1 MGENQCQ
8 LSSPILRSKETA
20 TSKQIEN
27 RNSIPPSFPPKSRGT
42 VTVKEGLD
50 MCSYRPQALKTVQA
64 LTRAKK
70 ERSIRTA
77 GTSSC
82 TRGIICGSGLPR
94 EEVHSTSSQTAS
106 EASSKVSVDF
116 RPSMAALVKAT
127 FLVEAASQD
136 LQGMR
141 RCIHHFLL
149 HLPSPLRPDCRPVA
163 AHFLHHTP
171 AQDLVFLLLG
181 M

>member
-70 ERSIRTA
+70 ERSMCCKQA
-77 GTSSC
+77 KTSATELHRQCVQVMTGVGMLWYHIYNICISC
-82 TRGIICGSGLPR
+82 VLQEYHMYCTYVENIDMCIICP
-94 EEVHSTSSQTAS
+94 
-106 EASSKVSVDF
+106 
-116 RPSMAALVKAT
+116 PY
-127 FLVEAASQD
+127 
-136 LQGMR
+136 
-141 RCIHHFLL
+141 I
-149 HLPSPLRPDCRPVA
+149 PVA
-163 AHFLHHTP
+163 MRA
-171 AQDLVFLLLG
+171 V
-181 M
+181 